1 MAEVKTTQQPTRQY
15 VAPDRASIIGT
26 LLTGLVVGLV
36 GWLLSMAI
44 QMWIIEP
51 VFCRSPQTFAVCSQ
65 GGTIGWVVA
74 MIIVSVA
81 SLLSLVR
88 SGVFRPLLVVLA
100 SLIALWG
107 ASAWLG
113 PLSWWQAMIWHGVLF
128 ALTYLLFA
136 WVARLSNFLLAMIV
150 TIVLIIGARLI
161 VINS

>member
-1 MAEVKTTQQPTRQY
+1 MAEVNTTKAY
-15 VAPDRASIIGT
+15 IAPDRRSVVGT

-36 GWLLSMAI
+36 GWLLSLAI

-51 VFCRSPQTFAVCSQ
+51 IFCRSPQTFAVCAN
-65 GGTIGWVVA
+65 GGTIGWAIA
-74 MIIVSVA
+74 MIIASVA

-100 SLIALWG
+100 SIIALWG

-113 PLSWWQAMIWHGVLF
+113 PLPWWQGILWHGALF
-128 ALTYLLFA
+128 ALAYVLFA
-136 WVARLSNFLLAMIV
+136 WVARLTNFLLAVII
-150 TIVLIIGARLI
+150 TIVLIIAARLV